1 MCAMKCI
8 ASDLT
13 PSELKCL
20 FIKLATIFFGIN
32 LALLLFCP
40 VVFCKSNGPDGQV
53 VKEMTLADCVFL
65 AVRSN
70 RSIKSAYLDRVVQKF
85 DLRVA
90 EDEFVPNVDVTSS
103 VKHSS
108 TGDGDNRSY
117 TNSGEISASVTER
130 IPTGADFTF
139 TWTNTGAR
147 TEDGGTPQDAYASSW
162 VLAFSQPLLKGA
174 GIEVNTASLETAR
187 INEQINILSLKST
200 ISDIITSAITAYRSF
215 VQAGKELEIIR
226 NSVERS
232 KELLEVNR
240 ALIAAGRMAKV
251 DIVQTQADVA
261 NKEFGLLQAEN
272 ALDAARLA
280 LLQVLDIDKYTKIV
294 PIEKTEIKYLH
305 PDLSRC
311 QALALQNRRDYLQTL
326 LGLKTAE
333 LALVV
338 AKNNRL
344 WDLSLGGSYGISAED
359 DEKLKGAFRDLDS
372 TTRSDWNMGLTLS
385 IPLYGDLT
393 REQSYIGAK
402 INLNKA
408 RISLEELKENIEI
421 EVLDAVRD
429 VEMKLRQV
437 ELARQARELSE
448 KKLEIEKEK
457 LKAGR
462 STNFQ
467 LVTFQNDLISV
478 ESNELNAIVTYLN
491 ALTSLDNVLGT
502 TLDTWKIEIKEE

>member
-1 MCAMKCI
+1 MKDWFPI
-8 ASDLT
+8 I
-13 PSELKCL
+13 P
-20 FIKLATIFFGIN
+20 FFYGRHVGLRLITDICGG
-32 LALLLFCP
+32 LLLFLSLCSSG
-40 VVFCKSNGPDGQV
+40 FCEGDKPAGGRV
-53 VKEMTLADCVFL
+53 TKEMTLADCVFL
-65 AVRSN
+65 AVRNN

-85 DLRVA
+85 DLKVA
-90 EDEFVPNVDVTSS
+90 EDEFIPNVDVTSS

-117 TNSGEISASVTER
+117 IHSGEITTTVTEK
-130 IPTGADFTF
+130 IPTGADFAF

-147 TEDGGTPQDAYASSW
+147 TEDGGTHTDAYTSSW
-162 VLAFSQPLLKGA
+162 GFTLSQPLLKGA

-187 INEQINILSLKST
+187 INEKINILSLKST
-200 ISDIITSAITAYRSF
+200 ISDTITSAITAYRSF
-215 VQAGKELEIIR
+215 VEARKQLEINR
-226 NSVERS
+226 QSLERA

-240 ALIAAGRMAKV
+240 ALISAGRMAKV
-251 DIVQTQADVA
+251 DIVQTQSDVA
-261 NKEFGLLQAEN
+261 NREFGLLQAEN

-280 LLQVLDIDKYTKIV
+280 LLKVLDINKYTMIV
-294 PIEKTEIKYLH
+294 PNEKTEIKH
-305 PDLSRC
+305 VQPDLSRC
-311 QALALQNRRDYLQTL
+311 QAMALQNRRDYLQAL
-326 LGLKTAE
+326 LNLKSRE
-333 LALVV
+333 LDLVV

-344 WDLSLGGSYGISAED
+344 WALSLDGGYGISGED
-359 DEKLKGAFRDLDS
+359 DERIGGALS
-372 TTRSDWNMGLTLS
+372 TNANRSAWNVGLMLS

-393 REQSYIGAK
+393 REQTYIGAK
-402 INLNKA
+402 ISLKKA

-437 ELARQARELSE
+437 ELARQAMELSE

-467 LVTFQNDLISV
+467 LVSFQNDLIVVQS
-478 ESNELNAIVTYLN
+478 SELNANIAYLN

-502 TLDTWKIEIKEE
+502 TLDTWKIEIKED

>member
-1 MCAMKCI
+1 MKGW
-8 ASDLT
+8 LT
-13 PSELKCL
+13 IIPFFYEKYAVFRPITSICGSLL
-20 FIKLATIFFGIN
+20 IFLSLCQTG
-32 LALLLFCP
+32 FCEGDKP
-40 VVFCKSNGPDGQV
+40 AGSRVI
-53 VKEMTLADCVFL
+53 KEMTLADCVFL

-85 DLRVA
+85 DLKVA
-90 EDEFVPNVDVTSS
+90 EDEFIPNVDVTSS

-108 TGDGDNRSY
+108 TGDGDNRLY
-117 TNSGEISASVTER
+117 INSGEMSATVTEK

-139 TWTNTGAR
+139 TWANIGAR
-147 TEDGGTPQDAYASSW
+147 TEDGGAHQDAYTSLW
-162 VLAFSQPLLKGA
+162 GFTLSQPLLKGA

-187 INEQINILSLKST
+187 INEKINILSLKST

-215 VQAGKELEIIR
+215 VEARKQLEI
-226 NSVERS
+226 NSQSLERA
-232 KELLEVNR
+232 KELLEVNK
-240 ALIAAGRMAKV
+240 ALISAGRMAKV
-251 DIVQTQADVA
+251 DIVQTQSDVA
-261 NKEFGLLQAEN
+261 NREFGLLQAEN
-272 ALDAARLA
+272 TLDAARLA
-280 LLQVLDIDKYTKIV
+280 LLKVLDIDKYTMVV
-294 PIEKTEIKYLH
+294 PVEKTEIKRVR

-311 QALALQNRRDYLQTL
+311 HALALQNRRDYLQAL
-326 LGLKTAE
+326 LNLKTIE
-333 LALVV
+333 LDLVV

-344 WDLSLGGSYGISAED
+344 WDLSLEGGYGISGDD
-359 DEKLKGAFRDLDS
+359 DERIGDAFGKS
-372 TTRSDWNMGLTLS
+372 TNANRSAWNVGLILS

-393 REQSYIGAK
+393 REQTYLGAK
-402 INLNKA
+402 INLKKA
-408 RISLEELKENIEI
+408 KISVEELKENIEI

-467 LVTFQNDLISV
+467 LVSFQNDLIVVQS
-478 ESNELNAIVTYLN
+478 SELNANIAYLN